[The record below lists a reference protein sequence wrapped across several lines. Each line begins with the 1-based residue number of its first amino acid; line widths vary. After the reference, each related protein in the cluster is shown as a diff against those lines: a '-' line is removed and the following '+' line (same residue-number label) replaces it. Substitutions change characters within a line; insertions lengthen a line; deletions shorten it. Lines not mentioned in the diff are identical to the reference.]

1 MLCTCVSPDV
11 SDLKDLRDLKDL
23 KDLRDLRCYLLNQ
36 NLLAVHDVDALL
48 HLAEALTG
56 YVVDGSLL
64 RLRAGRSNLSYQVF
78 ILACVQNEGVGII

>member
-11 SDLKDLRDLKDL
+11 SDLKDLRDI

-36 NLLAVHDVDALL
+36 TLLAVHDVDALL

-56 YVVDGSLL
+56 YVVDGS
-64 RLRAGRSNLSYQVF
+64 
-78 ILACVQNEGVGII
+78 